1 MAKAHRDDEQSRKR
15 FSEPKAKEKAA
26 SENLPDRELQESLY
40 FTHSEFTKQLCPEAQ
55 GHFCMLWG
63 DHGHGGY
70 DTQING
76 YIQGGQPMDETFDL
90 MSIYLDFEEARDQ
103 SNWNQMR
110 RAVSELR
117 QLRSKFGYSQSKER
131 SARKE

>member
-1 MAKAHRDDEQSRKR
+1 
-15 FSEPKAKEKAA
+15 
-26 SENLPDRELQESLY
+26 
-40 FTHSEFTKQLCPEAQ
+40 
-55 GHFCMLWG
+55 MLWG

-76 YIQGGQPMDETFDL
+76 YIQGGQPMDETLDL

-110 RAVSELR
+110 QAVSELR